1 MYPFDVSSSQYI
13 KQAEEV
19 VFCDSTSTLDRFN
32 TSLFILSTSHPTG
45 GMPLAVMITSDEQEE
60 TLLHG
65 LSMLKGVLPKEA
77 FHGCGVQQGPMVVM
91 TDDSLAERNAL
102 HSVWPATCRLLC
114 VFHFLQA
121 KWTWLHDGQNQIANE
136 DRSILI
142 NKIKMMVYADTE
154 DQLFRFYNEFQQ
166 SDIGKKYPHY
176 SEYIK
181 SQWDR
186 RKEWALCYRKKL
198 LVRGNHTNNYAEA
211 GIRILKD
218 LVFSRVK
225 AYNLVQMFSFVT
237 ECLELYYTRKILSV
251 AHNRFDR
258 HISLKFQGLKCS
270 GISLAQIQKLD
281 ESNLTYL
288 VRLHC
293 RSRWFPMFSSSRHNK
308 SFQNSKCELHTIT
321 ITRNTK
327 NFSRGC
333 NRS

>member
-1 MYPFDVSSSQYI
+1 MRPSFFLTVVKDSDFSDSDNPPRKKRKKHKRKKREKPMIIAICTPLMSRVHKCI

-45 GMPLAVMITSDEQEE
+45 GIPLAVMITSDEQEE

-77 FHGCGVQQGPMVVM
+77 FHGRGVQQGPMVVM

-102 HSVWPATCRLLC
+102 HSVWPATRHLLC

-142 NKIKMMVYADTE
+142 NKTKMMVYADTE
-154 DQLFRFYNEFQQ
+154 DQLFHFYNEFQQ
-166 SDIGKKYPHY
+166 SDVGKKYPHY

-186 RKEWALCYRKKL
+186 RKEWALCYRKK
-198 LVRGNHTNNYAEA
+198 ASC
-211 GIRILKD
+211 K
-218 LVFSRVK
+218 
-225 AYNLVQMFSFVT
+225 
-237 ECLELYYTRKILSV
+237 RKS
-251 AHNRFDR
+251 H
-258 HISLKFQGLKCS
+258 K
-270 GISLAQIQKLD
+270 
-281 ESNLTYL
+281 
-288 VRLHC
+288 
-293 RSRWFPMFSSSRHNK
+293 
-308 SFQNSKCELHTIT
+308 
-321 ITRNTK
+321 
-327 NFSRGC
+327 
-333 NRS
+333 